1 MEFDVMFPSWLG
13 AVMKEMENSVWNGMD
28 KSRQWLSDVS
38 PSGSSRNLSESQLR
52 EICQLSLITQ

>member
-38 PSGSSRNLSESQLR
+38 PSGSSRNL
-52 EICQLSLITQ
+52 